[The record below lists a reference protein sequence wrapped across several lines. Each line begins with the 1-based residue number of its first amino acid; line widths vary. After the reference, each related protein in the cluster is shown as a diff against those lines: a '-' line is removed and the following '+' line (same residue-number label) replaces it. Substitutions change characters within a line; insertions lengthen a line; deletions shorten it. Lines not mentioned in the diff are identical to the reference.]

1 MTDYSDLVKRL
12 RGKKLNCTCAAKSA
26 NECCCDT
33 DWPESFCN
41 EAADAIEALYTR
53 LAELEARFDYIE
65 AIVEKRARSPEA
77 TETEILSIIRKERVF
92 YDCA

>member
-12 RGKKLNCTCAAKSA
+12 RGNPVRWSDSK
-26 NECCCDT
+26 
-33 DWPESFCN
+33 

-65 AIVEKRARSPEA
+65 TTVEKRVRSS
-77 TETEILSIIRKERVF
+77 ETSEILSIIRKERVF
-92 YDCA
+92 YDCV